1 MTLIAT
7 CPLCDED
14 IELDDDIELAE
25 VVVCANCENEL
36 EIVSLEPLALVEWEE
51 EEK

>member
-14 IELDDDIELAE
+14 VELDDDVEISE
-25 VVVCANCENEL
+25 VVVCASCENEL
-36 EIVSLEPLALVEWEE
+36 EVVSLEPLQLVEWDE

>member
-7 CPLCDED
+7 CPCCDED
-14 IELDDDIELAE
+14 VELDDDVDLSEII
-25 VVVCANCENEL
+25 VCAECENEL
-36 EIVSLEPLALVEWEE
+36 EVVSTDPLLLSEWEE